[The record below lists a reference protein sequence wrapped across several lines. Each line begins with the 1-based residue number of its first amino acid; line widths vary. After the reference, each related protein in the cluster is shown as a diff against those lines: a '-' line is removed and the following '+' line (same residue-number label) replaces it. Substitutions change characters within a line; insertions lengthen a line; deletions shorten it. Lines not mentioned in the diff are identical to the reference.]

1 MSRTYRSPIVR
12 RRRPPAVVS
21 DESGFVLILV
31 LPAAMLLLMS
41 ALSMVSR
48 SNSAAIASVSESRA
62 QAARMVAESG
72 FNLMMARVNNNN
84 YDTNKTTSENS
95 YLSGQSIDGSPSA
108 TYTIT
113 YNLLKPDPPLTT
125 VPQCGSGN
133 ADLSVSI
140 EGKLTDKGT
149 DYIQNITR
157 KLRVCT
163 PGPGANRL
171 RVRAVIQ
178 KES

>member
-62 QAARMVAESG
+62 QAARMAAESG
-72 FNLMMARVNNNN
+72 FNLMMARVNNTQNISFSDLN
-84 YDTNKTTSENS
+84 LTSLYPGKTDIEGSSPAASFRISELK
-95 YLSGQSIDGSPSA
+95 LSG
-108 TYTIT
+108 
-113 YNLLKPDPPLTT
+113 PPAACSVNNTDLTVT
-125 VPQCGSGN
+125 V
-133 ADLSVSI
+133 
-140 EGKLTDKGT
+140 EGKLTDNGT
-149 DYIQNITR
+149 DYTQNITR
-157 KLRVCT
+157 TLRVCT
-163 PGPGANRL
+163 PAANRL
-171 RVRAVIQ
+171 TVRAVR
-178 KES
+178 